1 MGDDAPQRLQAHDG
15 LFLTQQEIL
24 LLKLYEDITKIQQ
37 AHDASTHSEPLTV
50 AAPLAPST
58 PHAPTSVS
66 PGVNSNL
73 SAIERVKAV
82 MAAKA
87 KLQTNQMSKATI
99 KTAAPVKRTNPLADL
114 LKPSPL
120 GGGAAPALKRARMNG
135 PGALDTS
142 SSINTVT
149 GEMRLGNGRGIQL
162 PPESFLRTEEW
173 ASHRDEPL
181 AVTLPAVVF
190 RTNNTLIVN
199 GTIPTSSCRFV
210 LNLMT
215 TDGTVVLHVNPRKMR
230 GGQILLNSFVENRWG
245 TAHIVQRCPLVFGSP
260 APFRFM
266 LRVTLTP
273 SGFALYVDEV
283 FVDEFKHQIPLRE
296 GDDLVLRVPTKD
308 EYGNPEVVVLHNVWW
323 GHTDATAVPTP
334 TRAPPRYNNPG
345 PTHNNQF
352 DVYVGNLPS
361 EANRSDL
368 ARLFA
373 DFTYDYIRI
382 TQRGFGFVAL
392 KNAADVD
399 RAVRDLDGAVLPG
412 FTAHLKIS
420 AALTKRT

>member
-1 MGDDAPQRLQAHDG
+1 MGDEEPQQLQAHDG

-24 LLKLYEDITKIQQ
+24 LKKLYEEINKLKQEKE
-37 AHDASTHSEPLTV
+37 AAEPLSV
-50 AAPLAPST
+50 SAPKAAT
-58 PHAPTSVS
+58 PKAATNVS
-66 PGVNSNL
+66 PGVNSNM

-87 KLQTNQMSKATI
+87 KQQTNQMTKSTI
-99 KTAAPVKRTNPLADL
+99 KTAPVKRTNPLADL
-114 LKPSPL
+114 LKPSAS
-120 GGGAAPALKRARMNG
+120 GHIAPVLKRARMNG
-135 PGALDTS
+135 PNATDGGNA
-142 SSINTVT
+142 INNVT

-181 AVTLPAVVF
+181 SVTLPAVVF

-199 GTIPTSSCRFV
+199 GTIPPSSCRFV
-210 LNLMT
+210 LNLCT
-215 TDGTVVLHVNPRKMR
+215 NDDTIVCHLNPRKMR
-230 GGQILLNSFVENRWG
+230 GGQILMNSFVENRWG
-245 TAHIVQRCPLVFGSP
+245 TSHIIHRCPLVFGST

-266 LRVTLTP
+266 LRITITP
-273 SGFALYVDEV
+273 SGFALFVDEV

-296 GDDLVLRVPTKD
+296 GDDLVLKVPTKD

-323 GHTDATAVPTP
+323 GHTDMTNAPTP
-334 TRAPPRYNNPG
+334 VRPPPRYNTNHDNRG
-345 PTHNNQF
+345 PHNNQY

-373 DFTYDYIRI
+373 DYSYDYIRI

-392 KNAADVD
+392 KNAQDVE
-399 RAVRDLDGAVLPG
+399 RAVHDLDGAVLPG
-412 FTAHLKIS
+412 FTAQLKIS
-420 AALTKRT
+420 AALTKRS

>member
-1 MGDDAPQRLQAHDG
+1 MGDDEPQRLQAHDG

-24 LLKLYEDITKIQQ
+24 LQKLYDDIAKLHTSADTS
-37 AHDASTHSEPLTV
+37 AHNEPLTV
-50 AAPLAPST
+50 ATPLAPAT

-66 PGVNSNL
+66 PGVHSNL

-87 KLQTNQMSKATI
+87 KQQTSQMSKAAL
-99 KTAAPVKRTNPLADL
+99 KTAPVKRTNPLADL
-114 LKPSPL
+114 LKPSAS
-120 GGGAAPALKRARMNG
+120 GAAAPLKRARMAAPPAAE
-135 PGALDTS
+135 PGNV
-142 SSINTVT
+142 INTVT

-162 PPESFLRTEEW
+162 PPESFLRTDEW

-190 RTNNTLIVN
+190 RTNNTLVVN
-199 GTIPTSSCRFV
+199 GTIPSSSCRFV
-210 LNLMT
+210 LNLAT
-215 TDGTVVLHVNPRKMR
+215 TDGTIVCHLNPRKMR
-230 GGQILLNSFVENRWG
+230 GGQILLNSFVEGRWG
-245 TAHIVQRCPLVFGSP
+245 TAHIVQRCPLIFGSP
-260 APFRFM
+260 TPFRFM
-266 LRVTLTP
+266 LRITITP
-273 SGFALYVDEV
+273 SGFALFVDEV

-296 GDDLVLRVPTKD
+296 GDDLVLNVPTKD

-323 GHTDATAVPTP
+323 GHTDMAATPARP
-334 TRAPPRYNNPG
+334 PPRYNMPG
-345 PTHNNQF
+345 PDMRMPHNNQF

-399 RAVRDLDGAVLPG
+399 RAVRDLDGVVLPG